1 MQGFGQGAGELWGI
15 LTQAAVRRRRV
26 SLWGLLD
33 VVVQT
38 CNPSTRDEG
47 SRRIES
53 LRLAWAT
60 HPKTLDSKRK
70 KKKLGVVVNS
80 CNFNTQKVEAGEL

>member
-1 MQGFGQGAGELWGI
+1 MGNYDPSCSLKRKGFFVGFVKRGGG
-15 LTQAAVRRRRV
+15 
-26 SLWGLLD
+26 LD

-47 SRRIES
+47 GRRIES

-60 HPKTLDSKRK
+60 HPKAFGSKRKK